1 MGLMNADVV
10 HLPNVMH
17 KENKI
22 SINSF
27 SLCMGWELSTS
38 TDGVH
43 SGIMTLGGTDDSHHT
58 TPMVYA
64 VNTYSFGYNVVIR

>member
-27 SLCMGWELSTS
+27 SLCMGWEFSS
-38 TDGVH
+38 SKDGVH

-64 VNTYSFGYNVVIR
+64 LNTSPHGYNALVR